1 MIAKT
6 QKAKGRPM
14 PSKRVKQQ
22 EKITAPMN
30 KTFVLDTNVLLH
42 DHTCIES
49 FADNT
54 VVLPMAVIE
63 ELDKFKRDT
72 TELGRNARG
81 VIRRLD
87 LLREHGRLGEGVRME
102 NGGTLRIITN
112 QSLMKEPLQGILEE
126 EIPDNRIIRVAYY
139 LLKRGDNVFF
149 VSKDI
154 NARLKADA
162 LGIEVMDFE
171 KQKVNFDELF
181 TGYREVHVKPELL
194 DEFYANQS
202 IEHAGLD
209 LLPNEFVNL
218 IADGVEHHTALA
230 RAGSNDRL
238 IQLNPKIESVWHI
251 KPRSREQ
258 RMALEL
264 LMDDSVHLVTLMG
277 PAGTGKTLLA
287 LAAGL
292 EKIVNQKRYDRLLV
306 TRPIMPFGKDIGY
319 LPGAKE
325 EKLANWMLPIF
336 DNLTY
341 LMLKTNSGE
350 HKNTVREKIEKL
362 QRDEVIELEALT
374 YIRGRSIPRQFV
386 IVDEA
391 QNLTPHEVKT
401 IISRAGEGTKMVLTG
416 DPYQIDNPYL
426 DSSSNGLSYAVER
439 MKTQSLHGHVTLNK
453 SERSTLAA
461 LAASLL

>member
-1 MIAKT
+1 M
-6 QKAKGRPM
+6 
-14 PSKRVKQQ
+14 S
-22 EKITAPMN
+22 N

-54 VVLPMAVIE
+54 VVLPMPVIE
-63 ELDKFKRDT
+63 ELDKFKKET
-72 TELGRNARG
+72 NELGRNARG

-87 LLREHGRLGEGVRME
+87 ALRERGRLGEGVPME
-102 NGGTLRIITN
+102 NGGILKIIVG
-112 QSLMKEPLQGILEE
+112 SRPVGDSGLEE
-126 EIPDNRIIRVAYY
+126 EIPDNKIIRVAYW
-139 LLKRGDNVFF
+139 LHKQGERVFF

-154 NARLKADA
+154 NARIKADA

-171 KQKVNFDELF
+171 KQKINFEELF
-181 TGYREVHVKPELL
+181 SGYREVTVKPEVI
-194 DEFYANQS
+194 DEFYATHS
-202 IEHAGLD
+202 VTLPGVE

-218 IADGVEHHTALA
+218 ISEGSEHLTALG
-230 RAGSNDRL
+230 RAGGNGTL
-238 IQLNPKIESVWHI
+238 VPMNPKIESVFHI

-264 LMDDSVHLVTLMG
+264 LMDDSVHLVTLVG
-277 PAGTGKTLLA
+277 QAGTGKTLLA

-292 EKIVNQKRYDRLLV
+292 EKVLVQKRYDRILV

-319 LPGAKE
+319 LPGNKE
-325 EKLANWMLPIF
+325 EKIANWMMPIF

-341 LMLKTNSGE
+341 LMLKTSNNE

-401 IISRAGEGTKMVLTG
+401 IISRAGEGTKMILTG

-426 DSSSNGLSYAVER
+426 DASSNGLAYAVER
-439 MKTQSLHGHVTLNK
+439 MKTQPIHGHVTLTK

-461 LAASLL
+461 IAANLL

>member
-1 MIAKT
+1 
-6 QKAKGRPM
+6 
-14 PSKRVKQQ
+14 
-22 EKITAPMN
+22 MN
-30 KTFVLDTNVLLH
+30 KIFVLDTNVLLH

-63 ELDKFKRDT
+63 ELDKFKKESS
-72 TELGRNARG
+72 ELGRNARG

-87 LLREHGRLGEGVRME
+87 NLRTRGRLGEGVPME
-102 NGGTLRIITN
+102 NGGILKIVTGHGLIRD
-112 QSLMKEPLQGILEE
+112 MDLQD
-126 EIPDNRIIRVAYY
+126 EIPDNRIIRVAFA
-139 LLKRGDNVFF
+139 LHKQGERVIF

-154 NARLKADA
+154 NARIKADA

-181 TGYREVHVKPELL
+181 TGCRELTVRPEVI
-194 DEFYANQS
+194 DEFHANHTV
-202 IEHAGLD
+202 ELGDTELM
-209 LLPNEFVNL
+209 PNEFVNL
-218 IADGVEHHTALA
+218 VAEGDEHHSALT
-230 RAGSNDRL
+230 RSGRRGSL
-238 IQLNPKIESVWHI
+238 VQLNPKFESVWHI

-258 RMALEL
+258 RMAIEL

-292 EKIVNQKRYDRLLV
+292 EKTVNQKRYDRILV

-319 LPGAKE
+319 LPGNKE
-325 EKLANWMLPIF
+325 EKLANWMMPIF

-341 LMLKTNSGE
+341 LLTKSSTGE
-350 HKNTVREKIEKL
+350 HKHTIRERIEKL
-362 QRDEVIELEALT
+362 QRDEVLELEALT
-374 YIRGRSIPRQFV
+374 YIRGRSIPRQFI

-401 IISRAGEGTKMVLTG
+401 VISRAGEGTKMVLTG

-426 DSSSNGLSYAVER
+426 DSSSNGLAYAVER
-439 MKTQSLHGHVTLNK
+439 LKTQAIHGHVTLIK

-461 LAASLL
+461 MAASLL

>member
-1 MIAKT
+1 M
-6 QKAKGRPM
+6 
-14 PSKRVKQQ
+14 S
-22 EKITAPMN
+22 N

-54 VVLPMAVIE
+54 VVLPMPVIE
-63 ELDKFKRDT
+63 ELDKFKKET
-72 TELGRNARG
+72 NELGRNARG

-87 LLREHGRLGEGVRME
+87 ALREHGRLGDGVKMD
-102 NGGTLRIITN
+102 NGGILKIIVG
-112 QSLMKEPLQGILEE
+112 SRPVGDSGLEE
-126 EIPDNRIIRVAYY
+126 EIPDNKIIRVAYWLHKQGERVY
-139 LLKRGDNVFF
+139 F

-154 NARLKADA
+154 NARIKADA

-171 KQKVNFDELF
+171 KQKINFDELF
-181 TGYREVHVKPELL
+181 SGYREISVKPEII
-194 DEFYANQS
+194 DAFYANRS
-202 IEHAGLD
+202 VEIPDLD

-218 IADGVEHHTALA
+218 ISEGTEHLTALG
-230 RAGSNDRL
+230 RAGGNGT
-238 IQLNPKIESVWHI
+238 IVPMNPKIESVFHI

-264 LMDDSVHLVTLMG
+264 LMDDSVQLVTLVG
-277 PAGTGKTLLA
+277 QAGTGKTLLA

-292 EKIVNQKRYDRLLV
+292 EKVMVQKRYDRILV

-319 LPGAKE
+319 LPGHKE
-325 EKLANWMLPIF
+325 EKLANWMMPIF

-341 LMLKTNSGE
+341 LMLKTSSNE

-362 QRDEVIELEALT
+362 QRDEIIELEALT

-391 QNLTPHEVKT
+391 QNLTPHEIKT
-401 IISRAGEGTKMVLTG
+401 IVSRAGEGTKMILTG

-426 DSSSNGLSYAVER
+426 DASSNGLAYAVEH
-439 MKTQSLHGHVTLNK
+439 MKTQSLHGHVTLTK

-461 LAASLL
+461 LAAALL